1 LGFNKRAH
9 GDGVGIRP
17 ATSFSRSK
25 DKEFNIAVT
34 GVAELDPS
42 LQELASEFG
51 PKGINAAMRK
61 ACRAAIKEIVL
72 PAVLAR
78 MPWDTGYLE
87 SQVVVRAIPRSRNR
101 MGYWV
106 GFPDPLFQG
115 DTFYGGFIEF
125 GWDHRLGVT
134 VEADSFL
141 RKALYENA
149 DAVMTKVRHYL
160 EDWVRHVS
168 DKAV

>member
-1 LGFNKRAH
+1 MGFNKRAH

-34 GVAELDPS
+34 GVAELDRA
-42 LQELASEFG
+42 LLELASEFG
-51 PKGINAAMRK
+51 AKGINAAMRK
-61 ACRAAIKEIVL
+61 ATRAAIKEIVL
-72 PAVLAR
+72 PAVMAK
-78 MPWDTGYLE
+78 MPWDTGFLE
-87 SQVVVRAIPRSRNR
+87 SQVVVRAIPRSRTR

-115 DTFYGGFIEF
+115 DTHYGGYIEF
-125 GWDHRLGVT
+125 GWDHRLGVS
-134 VEADSFL
+134 VEADSFV
-141 RKALYENA
+141 RKSLYENA
-149 DAVMTKVRHYL
+149 EAVITKVRHYL
-160 EDWVRHVS
+160 EDWIRQVS